1 MTRHTQDKCFC
12 VQGYITWHKLY
23 GKPKLKPKYLNP
35 AKANNVSKG
44 TMLQDQTSTQIN
56 VPGQGDPTR
65 DICGFS
71 KDHYQQLLKMIQKT
85 MKVQIVMVVAAY
97 LPILSSL
104 KLPNGQCALVT
115 LIRDVHLS
123 SDLILYQVLCDLTW
137 KKNKG
142 IGRVSKGLY
151 LLNPEFL
158 PSGSSS
164 QVKSNTPQVCSLL
177 SSSSR
182 TNSRNK
188 IADMWHAR
196 MGHVPS
202 SVL

>member
-1 MTRHTQDKCFC
+1 MTI
-12 VQGYITWHKLY
+12 VLSS
-23 GKPKLKPKYLNP
+23 KLKLGFIDGSYEQP
-35 AKANNVSKG
+35 SS
-44 TMLQDQTSTQIN
+44 TS
-56 VPGQGDPTR
+56 P
-65 DICGFS
+65 
-71 KDHYQQLLKMIQKT
+71 LLMHW
-85 MKVQIVMVVAAY
+85 IVMVVAAY